1 MASQDAAPDKLLLG
15 AMGIAKEAQTPKDVM
30 SRFGELLKSTY
41 GIDQVIVKDRQGQL
55 GTVDEFTI
63 NTGKPYVDNSLSSY
77 STFSELIRYYNE
89 GFKCCMVLPIAK
101 EGKSFGTVTLLSR
114 NDQIFTQGL
123 AEMLWVVSGLV
134 SGEASVKF
142 EKDKS
147 LNLAKYFDAS
157 FNSMLPQLL
166 VEQKGA
172 IVKAN
177 KAAMNQFDRNQKE
190 LANEGLEDIFNI
202 SSEEI
207 HKLMEGTAVSACARE
222 SGDRVFELTSNRI
235 NDALSHVLVRDV
247 SLIREAKSKTFL
259 MDNSD
264 AEVFVVL
271 DLNGRITWASQ
282 NMERMLKVNRDVVLG
297 KSFFDF
303 VENQRAVK
311 DQIGSS
317 RGTYTGHVSFNFGN
331 DIEIGAKLTVLKS
344 EGLMSCII
352 STDYDRFI
360 KGLEKNFDDLVSLSN
375 ESIIHIDKSGYI
387 LSFNKSAE
395 RLFRLGKDS
404 IGTQIY
410 AICAEKE
417 SQDRLTSSIA
427 IARANGFISDV
438 FVNML
443 DLSGSQ
449 GIPCQQTIKAMT
461 DEKDAVVGYLV
472 VSRELLTKRELEQ
485 AREDGNR
492 LARDVEKLKTESELK
507 SQFIYNISHDLKTP
521 ITNIMGF
528 SKLMLTDDFGPLTK
542 EQRDNISIIYDESE
556 RFMQLVKQ
564 ILDVAKLSSGIVKMD
579 LQTVKFKDIEENP
592 SIKSLAEAC
601 ANKGLEFR
609 WIVDQEVPGIT
620 ADPNRLIQVFSNLIS
635 NAIKFTEKGSITVKV
650 YRKGRSVRVDVTD
663 TGIGISREDKTK
675 IFKKFYQLK
684 RGLVQ
689 QKGAGT
695 GLGLSIAKEVV
706 NLHRGSIGLVSD
718 VGKGST
724 FWFTIPI
731 TPKMKKKTMQYNKS
745 EIQEQQH

>member
-41 GIDQVIVKDRQGQL
+41 GIDQVIVKDKQGQL

-147 LNLAKYFDAS
+147 LSLARYFDAS
-157 FNSMLPQLL
+157 FNSVLPQLL

-177 KAAMNQFDRNQKE
+177 KSAMNQFDRNQKE
-190 LANEGLEDIFNI
+190 LANESLADVFDI

-207 HKLMEGTAVSACARE
+207 SRLMGGMPVSAYGRE
-222 SGDRVFELTSNRI
+222 SRDRMFELTSNRI
-235 NDALSHVLVRDV
+235 NDSLFHVLVRDV
-247 SLIREAKSKTFL
+247 SPIREAKAKTFL

-264 AEVFVVL
+264 VEVFIAL
-271 DLNGRITWASQ
+271 DLNGRITWASE
-282 NMERMLKVNRDVVLG
+282 NMERMLKVSKDVVIG

-303 VENQRAVK
+303 VENQHAVRE
-311 DQIGSS
+311 QVGSS
-317 RGTYTGHVSFNFGN
+317 KGTYSGHVSFNFGN
-331 DIEIGAKLTVLKS
+331 DIEIGAKLTVLKGD
-344 EGLMSCII
+344 GLMSCII

-360 KGLEKNFDDLVSLSN
+360 KSLEKNFDDLVSLSN
-375 ESIIHIDKSGYI
+375 ESIIRVDKSGYI

-395 RLFRLGKDS
+395 RLFRLGKDNV
-404 IGTQIY
+404 GTQIY
-410 AICAEKE
+410 AMCAEKE
-417 SQDRLTSSIA
+417 SQDRLTSSMA
-427 IARANGFISDV
+427 IARSNGFISDV

-449 GIPCQQTIKAMT
+449 SIPCQQTIKAIT

-485 AREDGNR
+485 AREDRNR

-609 WIVDQEVPGIT
+609 WIVDQEVPDIT

-663 TGIGISREDKTK
+663 TGIGISKEDRTK

-706 NLHRGSIGLVSD
+706 NLHSGSMSLVSD

-731 TPKMKKKTMQYNKS
+731 TPKMKKKTMQYNRS
-745 EIQEQQH
+745 EIQEQH